1 MVRGGL
7 VLETTWQDVR
17 YGFRLLRRSPLFT
30 LTAALSLAIGIGANT
45 TIFSIASAL
54 MLRPL
59 PGLGES
65 ARLVDIGRTQDGG
78 GFDTTSYPNY
88 RDVRERV
95 TTLSDVYAYRVE
107 PQPISLG
114 DGQEA
119 ERIYGSPVSGN
130 YFRTLGATPAH
141 GRFLND
147 GDDQAGGPAVAVISH
162 ELWQRRFGGAP
173 ETVGRTVTFNGY
185 PTAIIGV
192 AAPGFQGTTLMRSD
206 AWVPLQL
213 ASIAA
218 PRFSAEIFKNRRGVW
233 LVMGGRLK
241 PGVSL
246 AQANAELNAIGK
258 ALEVEYPQE
267 NRGKGLRALKSS
279 LVPGEIDSVGGFL
292 AVLLAIVAL
301 VLFVACVNL
310 AGMLLARASTRRRE
324 IAVRLAIGAN
334 RARLVRQLITETIV
348 LFVAGCVLGLVMTQ
362 WLTRLLLAVLPSLPV
377 PIGVDISV
385 DWRVVG
391 FAVAVSFAASI
402 LCALAPALQASKPD
416 LVPALKVDGAGYGA
430 RLRLRAAFIVAQ
442 VAVSLVLVIAG
453 GLFIRA
459 LSRAASIA
467 PGFDQR
473 NVDVISMDLSLS
485 RRPEPDALAFAD
497 RLRSRVLAMPGVQ
510 AASFAADLP
519 LDGGRMGL
527 GSLRVPGMKPPDGNS
542 FRAEWNAVSPEFFKT
557 LNMRLVSGRDF
568 TAQDAAGAPGAIII
582 NEAMA
587 RSVWRTTDVLGRQFE
602 TDAIGTG
609 TTTLTVVGVAP
620 DAQLDT
626 LGREVRPYV
635 YVPVAQR
642 YVSRVSLLVK
652 SSRGGVIPAVRTL
665 LREMDPNL
673 PVTTAMPLEQLT
685 GISLIPQRVA
695 GAVAGSL
702 GVVVLLLA
710 AIGIYGVTSYS
721 VDRRTREIGIRMA
734 LGANRATVLRL
745 VIRQGAVLT
754 AIGVTLGLAAGA
766 AGAQVL
772 RSLLFGVS
780 TLDPLAFGGAALLF
794 GIVSLAASYLPAR
807 RATRVDPMVALRA
820 E

>member
-1 MVRGGL
+1 VFD
-7 VLETTWQDVR
+7 TAWQDVR

-30 LTAALSLAIGIGANT
+30 LTAALSLAIGIGANA
-45 TIFSIASAL
+45 TIFSVASAL
-54 MLRPL
+54 LLRPL
-59 PGLGES
+59 PGLAEPG
-65 ARLVDIGRTQDGG
+65 RLVDIGRTQEGR
-78 GFDTTSYPNY
+78 GFDTTSYPNF
-88 RDVRERV
+88 RDVRERA
-95 TTLSDVYAYRVE
+95 TTLSDVFAYRIE

-114 DGQEA
+114 GQEA

-130 YFRTLGATPAH
+130 YFRTLGATPAR
-141 GRFLND
+141 GRFITD
-147 GDDQAGGPAVAVISH
+147 ADDQPAGPAVAVISY

-173 ETVGRTVTFNGY
+173 DTVGRSVTFNGH

-192 AAPGFQGTTLMRSD
+192 APPGFQGTTLMRSD
-206 AWVPLQL
+206 AWVPLNL
-213 ASIAA
+213 ASIAT
-218 PRFSAEIFKNRRGVW
+218 PRFGAEMFKNRRIVW

-241 PGVSL
+241 PGVTL
-246 AQANAELNAIGK
+246 AQANAELDAIGK
-258 ALEVEYPQE
+258 ALQNEYPQE

-279 LVPGEIDSVGGFL
+279 IVPGQSDNVGGFL

-334 RARLVRQLITETIV
+334 RIRLVRQLITETIV
-348 LFVAGCVLGLVMTQ
+348 LFAAGCALGLGLTQ
-362 WLTRLLLAVLPSLPV
+362 WLTRLLLAVLPTLPV
-377 PIGVDISV
+377 PLGVDITV
-385 DWRVVG
+385 DWRVVS
-391 FAVAVSFAASI
+391 FAVLVSFVASI

-416 LVPALKVDGAGYGA
+416 LVPALKIDSAGRVG
-430 RLRLRAAFIVAQ
+430 RLRLRGAFIIAQ
-442 VAVSLVLVIAG
+442 VTISLVLVIAG

-459 LSRAASIA
+459 LGRAASID
-467 PGFDQR
+467 PGFDQT

-485 RRPEPDALAFAD
+485 GNKEPDALAFAD
-497 RLRSRVLAMPGVQ
+497 RLRARVLAIPGVQ

-527 GSLRVPGMKPPDGNS
+527 GSLRVPGMQPPGGQSS
-542 FRAEWNAVSPEFFKT
+542 FPADWNAVSPDYFKT

-568 TAQDAAGAPGAIII
+568 TAQDAASAPGAIII

-587 RSVWRTTDVLGRQFE
+587 RSVWHTSDVLGRQFE
-602 TDAIGTG
+602 SDAPGNT

-620 DAQLDT
+620 DAQVDT
-626 LGREVRPYV
+626 LGAEVRPFV

-642 YVSRVSLLVK
+642 YMSRVSLLVK
-652 SSRGGVIPAVRTL
+652 SSRGGIIPAVRTL

-673 PVTTAMPLEQLT
+673 PVTTALPLEQVTAL
-685 GISLIPQRVA
+685 ILIPQRVA
-695 GAVAGSL
+695 GAVAASL

-734 LGANRATVLRL
+734 LGANRASVLRL
-745 VIRQGAVLT
+745 VIRQGVMLT
-754 AIGVTLGLAAGA
+754 GTGIVLGLAAGA
-766 AGAQVL
+766 AGSQVL
-772 RSLLFGVS
+772 RSLLFGIS
-780 TLDPLAFGGAALLF
+780 TLDPLAFGGAALLL
-794 GIVSLAASYLPAR
+794 GLVSLGASYLPAR